1 MAQKFS
7 KILILLLFFATSLN
21 GYADKNWQPANPEKF
36 SEAKVV
42 ASGNEI
48 EIRTQNGA
56 IIVSTNTPT
65 QIKVFTILG
74 QLISQENL
82 PAGVCAE
89 YEVDLFLENGTGFVI
104 YGGKGGQLGKS
115 LI

>member
-1 MAQKFS
+1 MVLKLS
-7 KILILLLFFATSLN
+7 KILILLLLFATTFN
-21 GYADKNWQPANPEKF
+21 AYANKNWQPANPEKF

-82 PAGVCAE
+82 PTGVSS
-89 YEVDLFLENGTGFVI
+89 LTIGTHGVFIVKV
-104 YGGKGGQLGKS
+104 GGITCKVAL
-115 LI
+115 

>member
-1 MAQKFS
+1 M
-7 KILILLLFFATSLN
+7 
-21 GYADKNWQPANPEKF
+21 NPEKI

-42 ASGNEI
+42 ASANEI

-82 PAGVCAE
+82 PSGVSR
-89 YEVDLFLENGTGFVI
+89 LEIGTHGVFIVKV
-104 YGGKGGQLGKS
+104 GGLTCKVAL
-115 LI
+115 

>member
-1 MAQKFS
+1 MAHKFS

-82 PAGVCAE
+82 PSGVSS
-89 YEVDLFLENGTGFVI
+89 LTIGTHGVFIVKV
-104 YGGKGGQLGKS
+104 GGLTCKVAL
-115 LI
+115 

>member
-1 MAQKFS
+1 MFHKTL
-7 KILILLLFFATSLN
+7 KILAAVFLSAASLN
-21 GYADKNWQPANPEKF
+21 VVADKNWQPINPEKI

-42 ASGNEI
+42 ASANEI

-82 PAGVCAE
+82 PSGVSR
-89 YEVDLFLENGTGFVI
+89 LEIGTHGVFIVKV
-104 YGGKGGQLGKS
+104 GGLTCKVAL
-115 LI
+115 

>member
-1 MAQKFS
+1 MSNKFS
-7 KILILLLFFATSLN
+7 KILVAIFLSAITFN
-21 GYADKNWQPANPEKF
+21 VHADKNWHPMNPEKI

-42 ASGNEI
+42 ASANEI

-82 PAGVCAE
+82 PTGVSR
-89 YEVDLFLENGTGFVI
+89 LEIGTHGVFIVKV
-104 YGGKGGQLGKS
+104 GGLTCKVAL
-115 LI
+115 